1 MKRIVL
7 VFRPQ
12 HCVRFQ
18 PLVSLLRLVQHV
30 STELSVVILSER
42 LVPPIGT
49 QVSALT
55 GDIEEF
61 SLEEVHRELKA
72 LEERI
77 EKEIAALRRQ
87 LSVPL
92 SIRRLSVL
100 SELEHSI
107 PRPSLLLEF
116 AMPVLADL
124 QQVFRTATSQMIGC
138 LLPRKYGEQGYLDFL
153 GELSHQLQL
162 PVVCLSDIET
172 SRALPVPEGVT
183 IIQTAEPLNV
193 AAVRDFLH
201 RYQPTVLLV
210 PRNWLR
216 EAPEVREFLTLYSSV
231 PVLFVSEQE

>member
-7 VFRPQ
+7 IFRPQ

-18 PLVSLLRLVQHV
+18 PVLTLLHLMQHV
-30 STELSVVILSER
+30 STELSVVILREQ
-42 LVPPIGT
+42 LLPPIGT

-55 GDIEEF
+55 GNIEEF

-77 EKEIAALRRQ
+77 EKEIAALQQQ
-87 LSVPL
+87 LRVPL

-100 SELEHSI
+100 SELEHLL

-116 AMPVLADL
+116 AMPVLADFRL
-124 QQVFRTATSQMIGC
+124 AFRTATSQMAGC
-138 LLPRKYGEQGYLDFL
+138 LLPRRYEERGYLNFL
-153 GELSHQLQL
+153 GELSQQLQL
-162 PVVCLSDIET
+162 PVVCLSDMEV
-172 SRALPVPEGVT
+172 SRMLPVPEGVT
-183 IIQTAEPLNV
+183 IIQTVAPMNV
-193 AAVRDFLH
+193 TAVREFLH
-201 RYQPTVLLV
+201 RYQPTILLV

-216 EAPEVREFLTLYSSV
+216 EVPEVREFLTLYSPV